1 MGDPTILSA
10 RRAFASL
17 GAGAIVAIAA
27 AALGAPDAAPLAGW
41 IVAATTILVWVWR
54 TSWPQDEAGTKRLA
68 EAEART
74 RSTDTWVLLAAVAS
88 LAAVVWALVRSS
100 SHQDSQAVVAVILSV
115 LAVVLSWA
123 LVNTVFALKYA
134 RLYYLDSDGGITF
147 NQPDP
152 PTYSDFA
159 YLAFTIGMA
168 FAVADNEPNTSAI
181 RKVALAHALLSY
193 AFGTGV
199 IAVAINLVTNLGQS

>member
-1 MGDPTILSA
+1 MNILSP

-17 GAGAIVAIAA
+17 GAGAVVAIAA
-27 AALGAPDAAPLAGW
+27 AASGAPDVAPLAGW
-41 IVAATTILVWVWR
+41 TVAATTILVWVWR

-100 SHQDSQAVVAVILSV
+100 GQQDAQGVAAVILSV

-168 FAVADNEPNTSAI
+168 FAMADNEPNTSAI
-181 RKVALAHALLSY
+181 RKVVLAHALLSY